1 MKKSKVKV
9 GAVYMGKPR
18 GFINRIRCQVLN
30 VYENSVHVK
39 IICCVDSRDEDR
51 QLNLDEQTVCPLKT
65 LEEV

>member
-1 MKKSKVKV
+1 
-9 GAVYMGKPR
+9 MGKPR
-18 GFINRIRCQVLN
+18 GFINKIRCQALN
-30 VYENSVHVK
+30 IYENSVHVK